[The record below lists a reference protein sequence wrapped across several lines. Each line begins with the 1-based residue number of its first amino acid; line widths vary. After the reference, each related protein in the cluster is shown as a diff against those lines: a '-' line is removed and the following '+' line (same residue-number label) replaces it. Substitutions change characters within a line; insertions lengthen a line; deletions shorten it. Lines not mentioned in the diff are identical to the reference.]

1 MNTRT
6 QSFLITALLLTA
18 PMLAQANSDAAMDA
32 CVKAFV
38 STSLEKERP
47 FSVRKEEPADSP
59 IDQYNS
65 RAYRISLKAVGK
77 DSGKQ
82 VAKATCVVDRS
93 GVVLSMNGKSLATPT
108 LASTPTV
115 LSSR

>member
-18 PMLAQANSDAAMDA
+18 PMLTQANSDAAMDA

-47 FSVRKEEPADSP
+47 FSVRKEESVDSP
-59 IDQYNS
+59 IDQHS

-77 DSGKQ
+77 HSGKQ

-108 LASTPTV
+108 LAS
-115 LSSR
+115 SR